1 MSQLQTSSD
10 PAVQQ
15 TQSLLDALTD
25 GYTPRDFAVR
35 FWDGSTRDPESGQ
48 SACFTLVLQ
57 HPGALRRMF
66 WPPHR
71 MPLGEAYIYDD
82 FDVEGDIHAFLRFI
96 HHLIA
101 KDWTLGERLR
111 MAARLL
117 RLPSVSRARTGRQAA
132 QLKGRKHSIDRDK
145 QAISYHYDL
154 SNDFFALWLDP
165 RMVYSCAYFADA
177 NDSIE
182 AAQERKLDYLCRK
195 LRLEPGQRLLDI
207 GCGWG
212 GLALYAAERYGV
224 DVVGVT
230 LSRRQM
236 ELANERIRAAGLE
249 KRCRVEYR
257 DYRELTETDHFDKV
271 VSVGMAEHLG
281 KEMLPTFFRAV
292 WQVLRPQGVFLNQA
306 IALNAG
312 KRPPRWTAF
321 SHRYV
326 FPDGE
331 LRPLPSTLQAAEAAG
346 FEIRDIESL
355 REHYALTLAQWVGR
369 LEENRDAA
377 REATDE
383 ATYRVFRLYLAGA
396 RQGFL
401 RGVYNL
407 YQALLCKSAGGN
419 SNLPLTRAGWY
430 A

>member
-1 MSQLQTSSD
+1 MSQLQTASD

-15 TQSLLDALTD
+15 TQSLLDALTA
-25 GYTPRDFAVR
+25 GYAPRDFAVR
-35 FWDGSTRDPESGQ
+35 FWDGSIRDPEPGQ
-48 SACFTLVLQ
+48 NARFTLVLQ
-57 HPGALRRMF
+57 HPGALRKMF

-82 FDVEGDIHAFLRFI
+82 FDIEGDIHAFFRLI
-96 HHLIA
+96 HYLIA
-101 KDWTLGERLR
+101 KNWTLGERLR
-111 MAARLL
+111 LAARLL
-117 RLPSVSRARTGRQAA
+117 RLPSVSRAQPGRQAA
-132 QLKGRKHSIDRDK
+132 RLTGRMHSIERDK

-177 NDSIE
+177 NESVDV
-182 AAQERKLDYLCRK
+182 AQGRKLDYLCRK
-195 LRLEPGQRLLDI
+195 LRLQPGQRLLDI

-212 GLALYAAERYGV
+212 GLVLYAAERYGV
-224 DVVGVT
+224 DVLGIT

-236 ELANERIRAAGLE
+236 ELADERIRAAGLQE
-249 KRCRVEYR
+249 RCQVEYR

-281 KEMLPTFFRAV
+281 EAMLPTLFRAV
-292 WQVLRPQGVFLNQA
+292 WRVLKPQGVFLNQA
-306 IALNAG
+306 ITLKAG
-312 KRPPRWTAF
+312 IRPPRWTAF

-331 LRPLPSTLQAAEAAG
+331 LRPVTDTLRAAEAAG
-346 FEIRDIESL
+346 FDIRDVENL
-355 REHYALTLAQWVGR
+355 REHYALTLERWVAR

-407 YQALLCKSAGGN
+407 YQTLLSKPAGGN
-419 SNLPLTRAGWY
+419 SNLPLARGDWY